1 MPSAFPGQSS
11 SRLASA
17 PSSSKARQPSTA
29 WFLGAAP
36 PGKSSATSSQIKG
49 VVTCYFYL
57 PRHLKETCS
66 HKMTGPSS
74 KAASTTFASTNH
86 KLLSSG
92 KPKAAI
98 AKPPKSAFQKTR
110 GPLAPRK
117 SSPKK
122 RRKLDITP
130 SPPPNGASSL
140 NESSED
146 EYLDYSTT
154 SRPKAQRTTTAAS
167 RGRGGYVPTGLGR
180 PVGLGTLPT
189 FVPKP
194 FSSASESSQDDSDGV
209 EASNAV
215 DLDDVDD
222 DDLDEDDDIM
232 KEEERMILQ
241 EERKRDKNRRRKK
254 ETDGSH
260 RHHQSKKD
268 VGRVDN
274 DIFMN
279 SDLTSLSSSSSSSS
293 SSGSASDSDP
303 SASSGEEEDDEAD
316 EEADEDDDPMD
327 LAEDTGVWSDSSDET
342 DANLFF
348 TNFLGSDDSGD
359 EEEKGPKDKS
369 SDNDESEPAPLYAS
383 FATGPREG
391 IFVDAGQCERGQ
403 QRHSRRRRKRSASA
417 DDGRGF
423 IVAEDPDGRL
433 VIAADG
439 WEGARLDTEWE
450 KAQAGL
456 LVDDEEVTSE
466 ESEIEGGDPV
476 LLNAANADDDE
487 ESEGTT
493 TETDFDGN
501 TTFDEGLDEDGL
513 PPSMAYLSQQH
524 QSEQEFNLRRLRQ
537 EQAVDI
543 PLPLPD
549 HLRTGVELFQGG
561 YATVM
566 FGKFDFPAAAP
577 SVMTSS
583 GHLVPPE
590 FAEVWEGIKD
600 VESLDEEETDEEQPM
615 LVASPE
621 QIKTELYEAE
631 VIPSTDQIVPSENA
645 LASLEIGIPA
655 AADHQVPQV
664 PSPTNEGNPPQPE
677 DHPPTPPRKLPVMGS
692 FRRSPPSPEKAFVE
706 SSHPPA
712 VIAPEHSLLVS
723 PITEKPPVNMFSS
736 VSTISS
742 AGDPPPSA
750 SSATSATPAP
760 LQPKRMVII
769 DGKSDVV
776 IPSPFSTTKRK
787 TRRKITSTEESD
799 GSISVGQRSDFFFS
813 SHVGFGSWDLGQT
826 NRPRTSR
833 SARSSFSQ
841 PFPPPLF
848 SPIDAVRT
856 PLPTQFTPGPMPPPP
871 PLSAPI
877 DLTDV
882 LDPSF
887 LSQEGPDGAN
897 SGTTA
902 DEEDTMDQ
910 STLKNLNRWKR
921 VPMGT
926 FRHAR
931 AFGSIGNEGELH
943 RHHPPESPRTSD
955 GFSYGATP
963 TGPPVKSGS
972 ALWSD
977 GIEPPVAA
985 ASKGKAKATVKP
997 RGRKIII
1004 SPALLPIK
1012 DEEGVPEVDEMD
1024 VELIPGIKEEEGY
1037 FSRKQYKGGREGTER
1052 ERLKR
1057 KFEEKE
1063 RRSQGHGVGPK
1074 PPLHNRVKTGSAAPV
1089 SPQMISQ

>member
-1 MPSAFPGQSS
+1 MPSGFLGQSS
-11 SRLASA
+11 SRLPSA
-17 PSSSKARQPSTA
+17 PSSSRARQPSTA

-36 PGKSSATSSQIKG
+36 PGKASAAASQIKG
-49 VVTCYFYL
+49 ASRKPAGLGKAAGHAY
-57 PRHLKETCS
+57 PRPNAIPSRPGRGKAS
-66 HKMTGPSS
+66 HKITGPSS

-117 SSPKK
+117 SSSPKK
-122 RRKLDITP
+122 RRKLDFTP

-154 SRPKAQRTTTAAS
+154 SRPKAQRTKAAAS

-194 FSSASESSQDDSDGV
+194 FSSASESSQDDSDDV

-232 KEEERMILQ
+232 KEEERMILK
-241 EERKRDKNRRRKK
+241 EERKKDKNRRRKK

-260 RHHQSKKD
+260 RHQSKKD

-293 SSGSASDSDP
+293 SSDSDSDSDP

-348 TNFLGSDDSGD
+348 ANFLGSDDSGD

-383 FATGPREG
+383 LATGAREG
-391 IFVDAGQCERGQ
+391 VFVDADRVERGK
-403 QRHSRRRRKRSASA
+403 QRRSKTRRKRSASV

-423 IVAEDPDGRL
+423 IVAEDPNGRL

-439 WEGARLDTEWE
+439 WEGAHLDTEWE
-450 KAQAGL
+450 KAQAAL

-600 VESLDEEETDEEQPM
+600 VESIDEEETDEEEPM

-621 QIKTELYEAE
+621 QIKTELYDAE
-631 VIPSTDQIVPSENA
+631 VVPSADQIVPSENA
-645 LASLEIGIPA
+645 TTSLEIGMA
-655 AADHQVPQV
+655 AASDHPVPQV
-664 PSPTNEGNPPQPE
+664 PSPTNEGIPPQPE
-677 DHPPTPPRKLPVMGS
+677 DHPPTPPRKLP
-692 FRRSPPSPEKAFVE
+692 
-706 SSHPPA
+706 
-712 VIAPEHSLLVS
+712 
-723 PITEKPPVNMFSS
+723 
-736 VSTISS
+736 
-742 AGDPPPSA
+742 
-750 SSATSATPAP
+750 
-760 LQPKRMVII
+760 
-769 DGKSDVV
+769 
-776 IPSPFSTTKRK
+776 
-787 TRRKITSTEESD
+787 
-799 GSISVGQRSDFFFS
+799 
-813 SHVGFGSWDLGQT
+813 
-826 NRPRTSR
+826 
-833 SARSSFSQ
+833 
-841 PFPPPLF
+841 
-848 SPIDAVRT
+848 
-856 PLPTQFTPGPMPPPP
+856 
-871 PLSAPI
+871 
-877 DLTDV
+877 
-882 LDPSF
+882 
-887 LSQEGPDGAN
+887 
-897 SGTTA
+897 
-902 DEEDTMDQ
+902 
-910 STLKNLNRWKR
+910 
-921 VPMGT
+921 
-926 FRHAR
+926 
-931 AFGSIGNEGELH
+931 
-943 RHHPPESPRTSD
+943 
-955 GFSYGATP
+955 
-963 TGPPVKSGS
+963 
-972 ALWSD
+972 
-977 GIEPPVAA
+977 
-985 ASKGKAKATVKP
+985 
-997 RGRKIII
+997 
-1004 SPALLPIK
+1004 
-1012 DEEGVPEVDEMD
+1012 
-1024 VELIPGIKEEEGY
+1024 
-1037 FSRKQYKGGREGTER
+1037 
-1052 ERLKR
+1052 
-1057 KFEEKE
+1057 
-1063 RRSQGHGVGPK
+1063 
-1074 PPLHNRVKTGSAAPV
+1074 
-1089 SPQMISQ
+1089 